1 MRTEA
6 LGTLVV
12 LMLTAC
18 AHGAPPKKPNGG
30 STMSSAAC
38 NKTIGPKDAP
48 WLKSI
53 LSELP
58 DGGVLCL
65 TAGTY
70 QANLWI
76 ERSVTI
82 RGTGNVVIDGAH
94 KKSTLAVAGEHI
106 DVTIEGVTLRNGDG
120 TAGGRGGN
128 LWLGA
133 DAKVTL
139 RDVVL
144 ENGTSSENGGGGFL
158 AHEGTLLLERCRIVK
173 NSGKRA
179 NAAIVDGGAK
189 VTMRDCLVADNG
201 DDTPR
206 KRPAILVGEAAHVDI
221 DHTTIVQTGASAV
234 AVAGTLGTAPGL
246 RITHSILGDT
256 SIESST
262 PGPSAQIAVAD
273 SALASALPPGVNGSQ
288 NVVGPLGLDADH
300 WPAPTSI
307 SNGRGRRCLQ

>member
-1 MRTEA
+1 
-6 LGTLVV
+6 
-12 LMLTAC
+12 
-18 AHGAPPKKPNGG
+18 
-30 STMSSAAC
+30 MSSAAC
-38 NKTIGPKDAP
+38 DKTIGPEDAP
-48 WLKSI
+48 RLKSI

-82 RGTGNVVIDGAH
+82 RANGNVVIDGAH
-94 KKSTLAVAGEHI
+94 KKSTVAIAGEHI
-106 DVTIEGVTLRNGDG
+106 DVTLEGLTLRNGDG

-133 DAKVTL
+133 DANVTL

-144 ENGTSSENGGGGFL
+144 EKGTSSENGGGGFL
-158 AHEGTLLLERCRIVK
+158 AHEGALLLERCSIVH

-179 NAAIVDGGAK
+179 NAAIVDGGAR

-201 DDTPR
+201 EERPR
-206 KRPAILVGEAAHVDI
+206 PRPAILVGEAAHVDI
-221 DHTTIVQTGASAV
+221 EHTTIVQAGAAAV
-234 AVAGTLGTAPGL
+234 ALTGTLGNAPAL
-246 RITHSILGDT
+246 RIAHSILGDAA
-256 SIESST
+256 IESST
-262 PGPSAQIAVAD
+262 PGPSAHIEIVD
-273 SALASALPPGVNGSQ
+273 SALASALPAGVGGAR

-300 WPAPTSI
+300 WPTPTAI
-307 SNGRGRRCLQ
+307 SNGRGRRRAP